1 MIDISSTK
9 DLKPGM
15 VIEVGN
21 HDLYIVFPVEKTA
34 CSTEVAFVSLKT
46 NEYTTSFERIKE
58 KHIIKIYD
66 KATKCFLNSGKILY
80 DATKTSYNRAEVKE
94 ILIRYSRDLVSREDG
109 NYNDCDDCVA
119 WFNNRF

>member
-15 VIEVGN
+15 VIEVEN
-21 HDLYIVFPVEKTA
+21 NDLYIVFPVEKTA
-34 CSTEVAFVSLKT
+34 CITEVAFVSLKSD
-46 NEYTTSFERIKE
+46 EYTTSFERIKE
-58 KHIIKIYD
+58 RHIIKIYD
-66 KATKCFLNSGKILY
+66 KAAKCFLNSGKVLY

-94 ILIRYSRDLVSREDG
+94 LLIRYNQYLASCGDG
-109 NYNDCDDCVA
+109 NHESCVA

>member
-15 VIEVGN
+15 VIEVAN
-21 HDLYIVFPVEKTA
+21 NDLYIVFPVEKEA
-34 CSTEVAFVSLKT
+34 CITEMAFVSLKSD
-46 NEYTTSFERIKE
+46 EYTTSFESIKK

-66 KATKCFLNSGKILY
+66 KATKGFLNSGKVLY

-94 ILIRYSRDLVSREDG
+94 ILIRYNYYLASCEDG
-109 NYNDCDDCVA
+109 SPESCVD
-119 WFNNRF
+119 WFNKHF